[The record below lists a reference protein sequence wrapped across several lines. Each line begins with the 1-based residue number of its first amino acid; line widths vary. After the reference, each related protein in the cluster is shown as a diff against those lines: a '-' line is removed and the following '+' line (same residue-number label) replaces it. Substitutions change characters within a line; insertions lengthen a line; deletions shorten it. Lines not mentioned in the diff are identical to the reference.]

1 VTLIK
6 MRDDVHE
13 ASSSEEDLQSRTKKK
28 MSGRGAPNGN
38 TSSKANKGAAAV
50 AAEEDGPD
58 GPA

>member
-1 VTLIK
+1 

-28 MSGRGAPNGN
+28 MHGRGVPNGN
-38 TSSKANKGAAAV
+38 TSSKANKGAATV

>member
-1 VTLIK
+1 
-6 MRDDVHE
+6 MHDDVHE

-28 MSGRGAPNGN
+28 MPGRGVLNGN
-38 TSSKANKGAAAV
+38 TSSKANKGAATV